1 MTDTTQKPL
10 NAIAHE
16 LLTGRTCHWSK
27 SRSEWVVIEPLQPH
41 PDDPTYTNICKQ
53 YPVPQYDLTEEEY
66 AELVRLLQ
74 QPYYH
79 ERTGEILTDPEAIAV
94 DAWFDCDREKW
105 PRVDRVLGV
114 RYLKESYD
122 TYLKDS
128 NARA

>member
-1 MTDTTQKPL
+1 MSDTTQKPL

-16 LLTGRTCHWSK
+16 LLTGKPCFWESHSQFWC
-27 SRSEWVVIEPLQPH
+27 EDWGDYL
-41 PDDPTYTNICKQ
+41 
-53 YPVPQYDLTEEEY
+53 PVPQYDLTEEEY

-79 ERTGEILTDPEAIAV
+79 ERTGERLTDPEAIAV

-114 RYLKESYD
+114 RFLKESYD
-122 TYLKDS
+122 TYLKGS
-128 NARA
+128 NARACKPEESQ